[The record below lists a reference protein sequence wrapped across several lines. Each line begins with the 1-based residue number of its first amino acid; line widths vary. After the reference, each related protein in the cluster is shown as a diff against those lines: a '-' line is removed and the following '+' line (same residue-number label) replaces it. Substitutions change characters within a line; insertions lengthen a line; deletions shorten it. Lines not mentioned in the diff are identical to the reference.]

1 MRFTVGTSNA
11 TAALSGYWL
20 LNRKATLDET
30 YAAILAGTVAT
41 KNEFQSGRFVTID
54 SIPLGNTKK

>member
-1 MRFTVGTSNA
+1 
-11 TAALSGYWL
+11 
-20 LNRKATLDET
+20 
-30 YAAILAGTVAT
+30 LAGTVAT